1 VRVRPLIAGVMAAI
15 CLAQT
20 AMARAPKLASDAR
33 VSSVEYHFIGPHVLG
48 EADFSPMIATSGPGG
63 LDHLQAATSWIPFVP
78 DPHPHPFSAVVLQQ
92 DLERL
97 RRQLRRKG
105 FPEGQADYD
114 VSVEHNRRDV
124 RVTFTISE
132 GEPTRVHS
140 MTLLDGS
147 APDAG
152 ALPDSVAA
160 VCDKEWRRL
169 VKKMTGE
176 RLSDDLAEEAR
187 KGLGAA
193 LGDGGY
199 PSAQLSLFTAADSAA
214 NGVDLTWRVAAGM
227 RTRIGDIRVEGVK
240 SVPEPLV
247 VRQLGLEPGEWYSRR
262 AIEQSRLQLQSVAL
276 FQRSDLVLAPPTSP
290 DSGALIRALIQ
301 ESRARLTNLELG
313 YVTDGAGVTTQARW
327 THPNFTGG
335 ARSFDAIGLIQ
346 TGWGA
351 TNGEQDKLL
360 RATLTLTQPYVASPR
375 LSLNAGPSVE
385 RRDGRIDQSVS
396 ASLTGTLVY
405 RFNALQSAALR
416 YDYTYRKLNE
426 LHIPGLLTAA
436 IDTLHGVA
444 GLSDAIID
452 SLKTPDRIPQF
463 IFFTSLG
470 HLDDIARPRHGLV
483 FKPNLSVTLPPGWG
497 TVNFGKVD
505 AQLTLFSPIPGRANA
520 LMLRGSAGAV
530 WPFGVSVP
538 GPGLGPVIEW
548 YRLRDQVLKAGGATD
563 VRGYASEL
571 LGPKYPVLETS
582 VNGTDTVLSSSRY
595 SPIGGLRRVT
605 ASAELRLAMPRF
617 GPSIFAHLFA
627 DAGRVWT
634 TDDRY
639 RFSNLVTSA
648 DETRMFY
655 TTGGGVGYY
664 TPVGAIRFDFGYK
677 LNPSVFDLRSPSDVL
692 RALFAGKPATSAP
705 VQNQRRYAFHLSLGL
720 FF

>member
-1 VRVRPLIAGVMAAI
+1 VLVRPLIAGVLAAV
-15 CLAQT
+15 CLAPT
-20 AMARAPKLASDAR
+20 ASARTPKLASDAR
-33 VSSVEYHFIGPHVLG
+33 VRAVQYRFIGPHVLRD
-48 EADFSPMIATSGPGG
+48 ADFAPVVATSAPSG

-105 FPEGQADYD
+105 FPNGRADYE
-114 VSVEHNRRDV
+114 VEVGDNRRDV

-132 GEPTRVHS
+132 GEPARVRS
-140 MTLLDGS
+140 MTLVDGS
-147 APDAG
+147 APDGG

-160 VCDKEWRRL
+160 ICDKEWRRL
-169 VKKMTGE
+169 KKHQIGE
-176 RLSDDLAEEAR
+176 RFSDDLAEATV
-187 KGLGAA
+187 KGLLSAF
-193 LGDGGY
+193 GDGGY
-199 PSAQLSLFTAADSAA
+199 PSAQLVLSTTADSA
-214 NGVDLTWRVAAGM
+214 GQDVDLTWRASAGL
-227 RTRIGDIRVEGVK
+227 RARIGEVRVEGLK

-247 VRQLGLEPGEWYSRR
+247 MRQVGLEPGEWYSRR

-276 FQRSDLVLAPPTSP
+276 FQRSNLVLVPPTSP
-290 DSGALIRALIQ
+290 DSGALIRAVIQ

-385 RRDGRIDQSVS
+385 RRDGRIDQSAS
-396 ASLTGTLVY
+396 AALTGTLVY
-405 RFNALQSAALR
+405 RINTLQSAALR
-416 YDYTYRKLNE
+416 YDYTYRQLKE
-426 LHIPGLLTAA
+426 LHVPGLFSAA
-436 IDTLHGVA
+436 IDTLSGVA

-452 SLKTPDRIPQF
+452 SLKTPDRIAQF

-505 AQLTLFSPIPGRANA
+505 AQLTMFTPIPGRTNA

-530 WPFGVSVP
+530 WPFGLSIP

-595 SPIGGLRRVT
+595 SPVGGLRRVT

-634 TDDRY
+634 TDDRFV
-639 RFSNLVTSA
+639 FSSVVTSA

-655 TTGGGVGYY
+655 TAGGGVGYY

-692 RALFAGKPATSAP
+692 RAVFAGKPAESAP